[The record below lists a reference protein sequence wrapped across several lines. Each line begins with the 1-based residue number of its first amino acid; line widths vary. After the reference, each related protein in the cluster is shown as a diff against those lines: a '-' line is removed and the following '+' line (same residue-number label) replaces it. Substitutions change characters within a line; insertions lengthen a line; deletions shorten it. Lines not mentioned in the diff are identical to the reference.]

1 MKKKRKIRRLFLVL
15 LIIVL
20 LLAALAAVSVLTR
33 KKEGSALLPSNITTE
48 QAHIGTIRL
57 TTEGNGFIE
66 PADDVLVSS
75 DYTMKIDTVEVEN
88 GDIVAAGDVIATVD
102 PDSLDEQISQL
113 ENQLSEINSSI
124 SGLDDSGSSDLTS
137 PVTGR
142 IKRIF
147 ARPDE
152 YLEDIVAD
160 HGGLMEISA
169 DGKLKIIVKSD
180 RTLKPG
186 DEVTVSFLSY
196 EVDGT
201 VQSADHGEYTI
212 IIDDNSSYQVD
223 TEATVTDEN
232 GVLVGSGYLASNH
245 PYLVDGTYG
254 IVDEITVDIGD
265 HVDAGAT
272 LLTRRNY
279 TYNGT
284 YLNLLENR
292 QEVMEDLQDLRTL
305 QRSPRITAGGDGIL
319 SDLALME
326 QTVTA
331 EDSPMYRLISTDRF
345 WLKAE
350 IDELDIA
357 GVAAGQTASIVF
369 DAFDTET
376 YEGTVEK
383 VSALGTNTGGVT
395 RYTVTIAV
403 PGMEKLKTSMSATAT
418 IVTDQHENALIVPVD
433 AVQTDNGQSYVTV
446 VEGDE
451 QRAVPVT
458 LGLVNNTEAEILEG
472 LSEGDIVTVVGKTD
486 FEKMMDMMEQSRAE
500 FRGGDN

>member
-1 MKKKRKIRRLFLVL
+1 MKKKRKTRRLFLIL
-15 LIIVL
+15 LIL
-20 LLAALAAVSVLTR
+20 LLVLAALAAVSVLAG
-33 KKEGSALLPSNITTE
+33 KKGTSALLPSNITTE

-57 TTEGNGFIE
+57 TTEGSGFIE

-75 DYTMKIDTVEVEN
+75 DYTMKIDTVEAEN

-102 PDSLDEQISQL
+102 QDSLDDQISLL
-113 ENQLSEINSSI
+113 EDQLSEINSSI
-124 SGLDDSGSSDLTS
+124 SGLDDSGSSSLTS

-152 YLEDIVAD
+152 YLSDIVAD

-169 DGKLKIIVKSD
+169 DGKLKVVIKSD
-180 RTLKPG
+180 RSLKPG

-201 VQSADHGEYTI
+201 VQSSDNGECTVI
-212 IIDDNSSYQVD
+212 IEDGSNYQVD
-223 TEATVTDEN
+223 TEASVTDEN
-232 GVLVGSGYLASNH
+232 GVFLGTGYLASNH

-254 IVDEITVDIGD
+254 IVDEISVDIGD
-265 HVDAGAT
+265 HVDAGST

-284 YLNLLENR
+284 YLTLLEDR
-292 QEVMEDLQDLRTL
+292 QELMEQLQELRTL
-305 QRSPRITAGGDGIL
+305 QRSPEITAKTDGIV
-319 SDLALME
+319 SDLALQE
-326 QTVTA
+326 QTMIS
-331 EDSPMYRLISTDRF
+331 EDAPMYRLISTDRF

-357 GVAAGQTASIVF
+357 GVTAGQSASIVF

-395 RYTVTIAV
+395 RYTVTIEV
-403 PGMEKLKTSMSATAT
+403 PGIEKLKTSMSATAT
-418 IVTDQHENALIVPVD
+418 IVTDEKENALIVPVD
-433 AVQTDNGQSYVTV
+433 AVQTDDGQNYVTV
-446 VEGDE
+446 VEGE
-451 QRAVPVT
+451 TQRAVPVT

-472 LSEGDIVTVVGKTD
+472 LSEGDTVTVVGKTD